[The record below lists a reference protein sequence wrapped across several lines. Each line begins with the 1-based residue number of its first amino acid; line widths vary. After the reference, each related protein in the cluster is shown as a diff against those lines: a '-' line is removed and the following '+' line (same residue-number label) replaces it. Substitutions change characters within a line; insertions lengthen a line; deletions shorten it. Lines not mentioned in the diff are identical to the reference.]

1 MVKSISLKKNERKK
15 YNKLVGIIAV
25 VFLVCFASRLFVP
38 AVSSEQSTQIGK
50 IIKQDTREYQLI
62 DRAYFPK
69 NKRLDVLFFSPIN
82 SSNVL
87 DELSVTV
94 KKNRTDKTRYDA
106 KLQKITEEL
115 YLLEINNLEEKW
127 QNLQIAIYPKGYS
140 KDTLTNEQKFH
151 FVHKELSDKEL
162 PAKDKSKEDYEIDF
176 LKFQLKETRQAQEKN
191 KKEQQRLSE
200 DVEKL
205 NQITNDLEDTLKDKT
220 DSEKQVLQ
228 QTISQNKSKKEE
240 LQKTIN
246 EREKE
251 LTELNKKQKNLENRI
266 NERSKNSKE

>member
-25 VFLVCFASRLFVP
+25 VFLVCFARRLFVP

-87 DELSVTV
+87 DELFVTV
-94 KKNRTDKTRYDA
+94 KKNRTDKTRYDT

-162 PAKDKSKEDYEIDF
+162 PAKNKSKEDYEIDF

>member
-50 IIKQDTREYQLI
+50 IIKQDMREYQLI
-62 DRAYFPK
+62 DRAYFSG

-94 KKNRTDKTRYDA
+94 KKNRTDKTRYDT

-127 QNLQIAIYPKGYS
+127 QILQIAIYPKGYS
-140 KDTLTNEQKFH
+140 KDTLTNEQKFY
-151 FVHKELSDKEL
+151 FVHKELSDKKL
-162 PAKDKSKEDYEIDF
+162 PAKNKSKEDYEIDF

-205 NQITNDLEDTLKDKT
+205 NK
-220 DSEKQVLQ
+220 
-228 QTISQNKSKKEE
+228 
-240 LQKTIN
+240 
-246 EREKE
+246 
-251 LTELNKKQKNLENRI
+251 
-266 NERSKNSKE
+266 

>member
-94 KKNRTDKTRYDA
+94 KKIVQTRHVTTPNYK
-106 KLQKITEEL
+106 KLRKSFTSWKLTILKKNGKICR
-115 YLLEINNLEEKW
+115 LLFI
-127 QNLQIAIYPKGYS
+127 Q
-140 KDTLTNEQKFH
+140 KDT
-151 FVHKELSDKEL
+151 V
-162 PAKDKSKEDYEIDF
+162 
-176 LKFQLKETRQAQEKN
+176 
-191 KKEQQRLSE
+191 
-200 DVEKL
+200 
-205 NQITNDLEDTLKDKT
+205 
-220 DSEKQVLQ
+220 
-228 QTISQNKSKKEE
+228 
-240 LQKTIN
+240 
-246 EREKE
+246 
-251 LTELNKKQKNLENRI
+251 RI
-266 NERSKNSKE
+266 P

>member
-162 PAKDKSKEDYEIDF
+162 PAKNKSKEDYEIDF
-176 LKFQLKETRQAQEKN
+176 LKFQLKETLQAQEKN
-191 KKEQQRLSE
+191 KKEQQRLSG

-220 DSEKQVLQ
+220 DSEKQELK

-251 LTELNKKQKNLENRI
+251 LIELNKKQKNLENRI
-266 NERSKNSKE
+266 KERSKSDEK

>member
-50 IIKQDTREYQLI
+50 IIKQDMREYQLI
-62 DRAYFPK
+62 DRAYFSG

-94 KKNRTDKTRYDA
+94 KKNRTDKTRYDT

-127 QNLQIAIYPKGYS
+127 QILQIAIYPKGYS
-140 KDTLTNEQKFH
+140 KDTLTNEQKFY
-151 FVHKELSDKEL
+151 FVHKELSDKKL
-162 PAKDKSKEDYEIDF
+162 PAKNKSKEDYEIDF

-205 NQITNDLEDTLKDKT
+205 NKITNDLEDTLKDKT
-220 DSEKQVLQ
+220 DSEKQELQ

>member
-87 DELSVTV
+87 DELFVTV
-94 KKNRTDKTRYDA
+94 KKKSYR
-106 KLQKITEEL
+106 Q
-115 YLLEINNLEEKW
+115 
-127 QNLQIAIYPKGYS
+127 
-140 KDTLTNEQKFH
+140 DTLRHQTTKNYGRA
-151 FVHKELSDKEL
+151 L
-162 PAKDKSKEDYEIDF
+162 P
-176 LKFQLKETRQAQEKN
+176 LGN
-191 KKEQQRLSE
+191 
-200 DVEKL
+200 
-205 NQITNDLEDTLKDKT
+205 
-220 DSEKQVLQ
+220 
-228 QTISQNKSKKEE
+228 
-240 LQKTIN
+240 
-246 EREKE
+246 
-251 LTELNKKQKNLENRI
+251 
-266 NERSKNSKE
+266 